1 MIRYALILLA
11 LFGFW
16 SNAYSSTVL
25 ICNGKNSIAKYPN
38 EKVSDTIHPVQKKVK
53 IDGDSI
59 LIGFLG
65 HDFNA
70 NAGAYNIISRS
81 PGDELGIVG
90 QAKHTINKVNTAPE
104 IITIFGSEFESAMS
118 ITKLT
123 GHFLY
128 HDTYQCK
135 RL

>member
-1 MIRYALILLA
+1 MIRCALILLA
-11 LFGFW
+11 LLAFW
-16 SNAYSSTVL
+16 SNAYSSTLL

-38 EKVSDTIHPVQKKVK
+38 EKVSDIIHPVQKKVK
-53 IDGDSI
+53 IDGDLI
-59 LIGFLG
+59 LIGLLG

-70 NAGAYNIISRS
+70 GGYNIISRS